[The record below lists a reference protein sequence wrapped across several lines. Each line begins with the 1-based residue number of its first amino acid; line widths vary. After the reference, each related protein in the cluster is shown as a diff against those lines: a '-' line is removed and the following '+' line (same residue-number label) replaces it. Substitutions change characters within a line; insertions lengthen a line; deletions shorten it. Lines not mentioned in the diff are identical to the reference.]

1 MDTYADKNY
10 RLLFDTEGEWY
21 CNDART
27 IEPERMPDFD
37 LLCAGFPCQAFS
49 IAGKREGFADAR
61 GTLFFEIAR
70 ILEAKRPSYFILE
83 NVPGLLS
90 HDKGRTFCTILS
102 TLSELGYHVEWKVL
116 NSKDFGVPQ
125 ARKRVYIVGYF
136 DFRCAGKVLPE
147 PETNGAALV
156 QVRAGSQGKR
166 VYSPKGLSCTL
177 TTGVQQGTL
186 HFVDLSPPPVV
197 TEECRS
203 LNTRQCGVHK
213 YKGECSGV
221 LAEDGARAV
230 LTPAKE
236 NVRQNGRRMKEPEEP
251 MFTITATDRHGILYH
266 GRIRRLVPRECLRL
280 QGYYDWQIDKIID
293 STSDAQLYK
302 QAGNGVTVNVIE
314 AIGRLLQKADSEL
327 NTQKVSEK
335 GIH

>member
-1 MDTYADKNY
+1 M
-10 RLLFDTEGEWY
+10 G
-21 CNDART
+21 
-27 IEPERMPDFD
+27 
-37 LLCAGFPCQAFS
+37 
-49 IAGKREGFADAR
+49 GKTGLYDVGVPIKENTKLGYKLAREGDS
-61 GTLFFEIAR
+61 I
-70 ILEAKRPSYFILE
+70 
-83 NVPGLLS
+83 
-90 HDKGRTFCTILS
+90 D
-102 TLSELGYHVEWKVL
+102 LGYANL
-116 NSKDFGVPQ
+116 NSRRG
-125 ARKRVYIVGYF
+125 RVGHQI
-136 DFRCAGKVLPE
+136 AH
-147 PETNGAALV
+147 
-156 QVRAGSQGKR
+156 
-166 VYSPKGLSCTL
+166 TL

-293 STSDAQLYK
+293 CTSDAQLYK
-302 QAGNGVTVNVIE
+302 QAGNGVTVTVIE
-314 AIGRLLQKADSEL
+314 AIGVLLRKADAERKEL
-327 NTQKVSEK
+327 ELSEK
-335 GIH
+335 G